1 MPTVLELEGSASTVC
16 PGDHITYLCTVSSEG
31 LTWEMPNGRQQSLSW
46 GISSDGSE
54 DGFEWRL
61 LSYGVTCE
69 GCFTSSLSF
78 AAQEGTVA
86 CKNMTEIV
94 GVSQS
99 VPLRGQQKDLCTSST
114 KHMLWA

>member
-1 MPTVLELEGSASTVC
+1 MC

-86 CKNMTEIV
+86 CKNQTESV
-94 GVSQS
+94 GVSRS
-99 VPLRGQQKDLCTSST
+99 VPLRGIRTKLCMTNI
-114 KHMLWA
+114 LWVWT